1 MKLKD
6 VPKLPI
12 VSVTCGT
19 TDEVTI
25 GSTDDVTPMEDVVET
40 DIELIKGAIVDV
52 AAIIV
57 DVAAIIVDVAAIIV
71 EVPAINVDVA
81 AIIDELLSSLTDE
94 VGERMDVCSNGVGEI
109 ISEFTTRL
117 VVNCSEL
124 VLVDIDE
131 ARELVIKLLVD
142 TELVVVAIETPVVVW
157 IVSNRDCKEETTSTE
172 LLVMVGAALTD
183 DGCAAVV
190 SATEA
195 SMVEVT

>member
-1 MKLKD
+1 MKLEV

-12 VSVTCGT
+12 VS
-19 TDEVTI
+19 VTI

-57 DVAAIIVDVAAIIV
+57 DVAAINV

-117 VVNCSEL
+117 VVNCSKL
-124 VLVDIDE
+124 ILVDIDK

-142 TELVVVAIETPVVVW
+142 TELVVAIETPVVVW
-157 IVSNRDCKEETTSTE
+157 IVSDRDCEEETTSTE
-172 LLVMVGAALTD
+172 LLVMVRAALID

>member
-142 TELVVVAIETPVVVW
+142 TELVVAIETPVVVW